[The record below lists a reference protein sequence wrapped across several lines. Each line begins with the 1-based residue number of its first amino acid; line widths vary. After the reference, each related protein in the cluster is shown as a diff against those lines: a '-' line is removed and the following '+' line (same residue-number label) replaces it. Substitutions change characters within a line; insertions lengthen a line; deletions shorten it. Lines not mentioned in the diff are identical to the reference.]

1 MRARDTKILNKWKPA
16 QFRTEHFELFKS
28 DLEKQTSI
36 GNASNF
42 SARKQTSI
50 GMLLTLRTT
59 HVAPQTHTRTK
70 SSSNSFRI
78 LRDAPT

>member
-50 GMLLTLRTT
+50 GMLLTLRNNSRCATNT
-59 HVAPQTHTRTK
+59 HAHEIVFQLISDLA
-70 SSSNSFRI
+70 
-78 LRDAPT
+78 